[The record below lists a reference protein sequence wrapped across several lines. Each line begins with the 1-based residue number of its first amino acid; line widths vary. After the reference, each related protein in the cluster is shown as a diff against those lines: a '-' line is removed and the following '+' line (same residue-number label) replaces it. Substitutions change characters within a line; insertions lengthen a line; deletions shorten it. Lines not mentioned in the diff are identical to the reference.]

1 MLIILDDS
9 IMIAK
14 LPRRSGTDE
23 LLITGHGRSISISGT
38 ISTAC
43 LARSGR
49 HVFVCYLLKNSIKI
63 HELVHNAQNFMFD
76 YS

>member
-38 ISTAC
+38 ISKKKPAWHAGEDTFI
-43 LARSGR
+43 
-49 HVFVCYLLKNSIKI
+49 FVICFKK
-63 HELVHNAQNFMFD
+63 
-76 YS
+76 